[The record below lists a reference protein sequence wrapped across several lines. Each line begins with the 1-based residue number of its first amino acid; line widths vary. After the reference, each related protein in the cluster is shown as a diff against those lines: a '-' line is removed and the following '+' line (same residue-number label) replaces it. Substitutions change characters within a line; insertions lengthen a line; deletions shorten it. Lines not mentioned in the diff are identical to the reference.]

1 MIIIEKQCCLVDQTG
16 KPNSNKSRPT
26 HLCTTLFLWYDWKNC
41 IEWASLT
48 SECRC
53 VPRLLEHKYLVWE
66 HVFLEFLT
74 WLITFFHCSW
84 LLSNG
89 KQLSLHREK
98 RPCNNGF
105 PLSWCDHSSLLEREP
120 KNWYGE
126 HIGICMPR
134 TNRIQPVLTQCSQ
147 ASK

>member
-1 MIIIEKQCCLVDQTG
+1 LRNNVALWIKLVSQIQTSLD
-16 KPNSNKSRPT
+16 PHIFPP
-26 HLCTTLFLWYDWKNC
+26 LCSCGMTGRTTLNEHLWPL
-41 IEWASLT
+41 E
-48 SECRC
+48 C
-53 VPRLLEHKYLVWE
+53 VPRLLEHRYLVWE

-105 PLSWCDHSSLLEREP
+105 PLGWCDHSSLLEREP

-126 HIGICMPR
+126 HIGICMPK
-134 TNRIQPVLTQCSQ
+134 TNKIQPVLTQCSQ